1 MYLTKKT
8 YVKRWEHQSPEHT
21 FSVDVKKG
29 GVPVTHIKPER
40 VMYVEE
46 EVMYWRKANQIH
58 NWFVNNVQ
66 DGKDDCGSYY
76 VSFEQ
81 IKELYYLVQ
90 RVRESQDPALAKKLL
105 PPVEGF
111 FFGSVEID
119 DWYWEDLKRTEEG
132 LLEII
137 ELGNLDP
144 VQNSDYPYTMQNF
157 GYQSSW

>member
-1 MYLTKKT
+1 MGLDMYLTKTT
-8 YVKRWEHQSPEHT
+8 YFGSGDKFTKYPLGIKGPQVKEIT
-21 FSVDVKKG
+21 
-29 GVPVTHIKPER
+29 
-40 VMYVEE
+40 EE
-46 EVMYWRKANQIH
+46 LMYWRKANQIH

-105 PPVEGF
+105 PPVGGF